1 MTGDGAN
8 VQVAALP
15 SEFPPPKVGDRTAG
29 DSCTLVLLGATG
41 DLARKKLIACIY
53 DLAFKN
59 LLAERF
65 VVLGVDRV
73 PMDDA
78 AFRELM
84 RQAVQESDEHNGF
97 ADAVWQR
104 LAARMFYV
112 AADLTAPEAYGAIKA
127 RLEALEAD
135 VPAAQRNRLFYLS
148 LPPVIFE
155 PAVKNLS
162 GSGLAPKVPTAE
174 DRPWVRMIIEKPF
187 GHSLVTAT
195 SLSGL
200 VLTALREHQIY
211 RIDHYLGKETVQNI
225 LVFRSANAIFEPLWN
240 RQHISHVQITAAET
254 VGVEQRGKYYERAGV
269 VRDMVQNHLLQ
280 LLALTAM
287 ELPTTM
293 KADAVRDE
301 KVKALRAI
309 RTFAANPGEN
319 AVRAQYVS
327 GAVGGKPAA
336 GYREEPFV
344 SPDSVTPTYAAMR
357 VFIDN
362 GRWRGVPFYLR
373 SGKRLAKR
381 VSEIAVHFR
390 TPPYLIE
397 GLCGPTP
404 REPVATNFLVLRVQ
418 PNEGVTLRFEA
429 KIPGAALALTPETE
443 VASVDMDFSYASA
456 FGTQVHPAYETLL
469 LDCMIGDA
477 TLFTRSD
484 EVETGW
490 RITDP
495 LLDFWAKVPP
505 AQIHTYPAGT
515 WGPSEADEFIARDG
529 FRWRQP

>member
-1 MTGDGAN
+1 MSDAESKLH
-8 VQVAALP
+8 VSAQP
-15 SEFPPPKVGDRTAG
+15 SQYPPPQVGDRTAG
-29 DSCTLVLLGATG
+29 DPCTMVLMGATG

-59 LLAERF
+59 LLSEQF
-65 VVLGVDRV
+65 LLVGVDRE
-73 PMDDA
+73 PMDDG

-84 RQAVQESDEHNGF
+84 RQSVQASEEHNGF
-97 ADAVWQR
+97 VDDVWDR
-104 LAARMFYV
+104 LAARTFYV
-112 AADLTAPEAYGAIKA
+112 AGDLTSADAYGALKS
-127 RLEALEAD
+127 RLETLEA
-135 VPAAQRNRLFYLS
+135 PIPRELRNRLFYLS
-148 LPPVIFE
+148 VPPVIFE
-155 PAVKNLS
+155 PIVKNLS
-162 GSGLAPKVPTAE
+162 ASGLAPKVAYAA
-174 DRPWVRMIIEKPF
+174 DRPWCRVIIEKPF
-187 GHSLVTAT
+187 GTSLRTAT
-195 SLSGL
+195 ALSEL
-200 VLTALREHQIY
+200 VLGALREHQVY

-269 VRDMVQNHLLQ
+269 VRDMFQNHLLQ

-293 KADAVRDE
+293 NADAVRDE

-309 RTFAANPGEN
+309 KTFSKNPGDN
-319 AVRAQYVS
+319 AIRAQYTA
-327 GAVGGKPAA
+327 GTVGGKHAA

-344 SPDSVTPTYAAMR
+344 AGDSTTPTYAALR
-357 VFIDN
+357 CFIDN

-381 VSEIAVHFR
+381 VSEIAVHFK

-404 REPVATNFLVLRVQ
+404 RDPVASNSLVLRVQ
-418 PNEGVTLRFEA
+418 PNDGVTLRFEV
-429 KIPGAALALTPETE
+429 KIPGAALALTPEIE
-443 VASVDMDFSYASA
+443 VASVDMDFTYSSA
-456 FGTQVHPAYETLL
+456 FGAQVHPAYETLL
-469 LDCMIGDA
+469 LDCMLGDA

-495 LLDFWAKVPP
+495 LLEYWEKNPSSKIAM
-505 AQIHTYPAGT
+505 YPAGT
-515 WGPSEADEFIARDG
+515 WGPSAADEFIARDG